1 MKSEKKSSWVERL
14 VGKLGEQTM
23 EARIFN
29 VICLLSI
36 VMLAISVLINYLLNL
51 KTLALL
57 MAACCLIVLVFYYY
71 TRYKNK
77 FSINVVIFGI
87 LSSLAF
93 SLNYYY
99 NAGIDGPTLSI
110 FILLLILVIAVSPTS
125 QHTFWI
131 SLNIIT
137 VCLLLLAQYS
147 NPGLVEYSYSNRP
160 SRYFDMFV
168 TYVCVVLSISSITK
182 YIRRSYHKEK
192 LEAEEKATELEA
204 SNITKNKLLSI
215 FAHDLRAP
223 LNLIQS
229 YLGLLSAGSLTED
242 EKKLIEKNLLE
253 NTQYTEQMLSNILS
267 WTRAQMEGVYATSTN
282 INLLACLNDTIKIQE
297 IIAKGKGISLENQMS
312 DSIEAMADT
321 DMLQLVVRNILSNA
335 IKFTPKGG
343 QIVISSKLLNGRAI
357 ISISDNGIGISEDE
371 QTDLFSLKGK
381 STYGTNKEKGVG
393 LGLVLCKEFI
403 DLQNGTI
410 WFNSNKLDG
419 TTFYISLKSLS
430 S

>member
-1 MKSEKKSSWVERL
+1 MKSEEKSSRVERL
-14 VGKLGEQTM
+14 VGKLGEQTL

-29 VICLLSI
+29 VICLLS
-36 VMLAISVLINYLLNL
+36 VVVLAISVIINYFLNL

-57 MAACCLIVLVFYYY
+57 MAACCAIVLVFYYY

-77 FSINVVIFGI
+77 FSINVAIYGI
-87 LSSLAF
+87 LSYLAF
-93 SLNYYY
+93 SLNYYF

-110 FILLLILVIAVSPTS
+110 FVLLLILVIAVSPTG

-131 SLNIIT
+131 SFNIFT
-137 VCLLLLAQYS
+137 VSLLLLAQYY
-147 NPGLVEYSYSNRP
+147 NPGLIEYSYTDRP
-160 SRYFDMFV
+160 SRYLDIFV
-168 TYVCVVLSISSITK
+168 TYVCVVLVISSITK
-182 YIRRSYHKEK
+182 YIRSSYHKEK
-192 LEAEEKATELEA
+192 QAAEDKALELEA

-229 YLGLLSAGSLTED
+229 YLGLLSTGSLTDD

-253 NTQYTEQMLSNILS
+253 NTQYTDQMLSNILS
-267 WTRAQMEGVYATSTN
+267 WTRAQMEGVLAKTSN
-282 INLLACLNDTIKIQE
+282 INLLACLLDTIKIQQG
-297 IIAKGKGISLENQMS
+297 IAKQKGISLENQMS
-312 DSIEAMADT
+312 DSIEALADT

-343 QIVISSKLLNGRAI
+343 QIVISSKLLEGRAI

-371 QTDLFSLKGK
+371 QTNLFSLKGK

-403 DLQNGTI
+403 DLQNGTL

-419 TTFYISLKSLS
+419 TTFYISLKSL
-430 S
+430 